1 MKELKKIYLFDLF
14 VLAISVFSLLNIILL
29 ALGLFYPLLSLGITI
44 IFLIIGLFVF
54 RIKIN
59 IKDKRFGLLFLVVI
73 ALALAL
79 RIAPNLYLTGGQDQG
94 TYVSLSKQYE
104 INRGLYIKDEL
115 RESLS
120 ENLKEIY
127 DKGNVFLGLKFK
139 DKTTSE
145 YTMPFYPVFPS
156 WMAIFGST
164 IGSDSRIYALTL
176 FSVLSIVGVYLLA
189 YEISG
194 KNKKIGLLSSFIIAI
209 NPLHVYF
216 SRVPLTEVVSL
227 AFLCFGFYYLIKF
240 YNDYLNNK
248 KNILFLIL
256 SLLSFTTLFY
266 TRMSGIFFLPIIILI
281 PLLIFLFSKNL
292 KLFKYFFWY
301 SVSWIISLFL
311 SYEFYRAFIPNLY
324 RQIIGKRLFN
334 LIGTETLILLGIFL
348 CVVLVAIFFVKKIR
362 DKLNS
367 ILKFFYKYFYTIAL
381 LLFFGLIFYE
391 LYFYIKDTFVNNNY
405 SLLSDESLSLFK
417 QQSFLVG
424 LLYLSPFGFAVLPI
438 SFVYLKKK
446 KDIKMVLLILM
457 ILIFL
462 IYYWGVLRL
471 TQYHYYFARYQ
482 LSELIPFCTILISMF
497 LIDICKNKVGKIVSI
512 ILISLMTIYFGYF
525 SILQLNDNEGAQKEN
540 FTEIQELVGE
550 KDLLL
555 VAKDEFGSF
564 NQIIFPIKY
573 YDNINTFSLSSL
585 DYIDNPE
592 IKRLTEKYN
601 NVYLLSTMG
610 TISKE
615 NIKLV
620 KEIDFKHNYFVHCNR
635 SEDAYFEMDGHSKD
649 IPFCKYIII
658 PNRYYYGTYKMY
670 LYEWE

>member
-14 VLAISVFSLLNIILL
+14 ILATSVFSLLNVIFL
-29 ALGLFYPLLSLGITI
+29 ALGFFYPLLSLIITVI
-44 IFLIIGLFVF
+44 ILIACIFVF

-59 IKDKRFGLLFLVVI
+59 IKDKRFGLLFLIVI
-73 ALALAL
+73 VLALAL
-79 RIAPNLYLTGGQDQG
+79 RISPNLYLTGGQDQG

-104 INRGLYIKDEL
+104 INHGLYIKDEL

-127 DKGNVFLGLKFK
+127 DKENVFLGLKFK
-139 DKTTSE
+139 DKAISE

-156 WMAIFGST
+156 WMATFGSS
-164 IGSDSRIYALTL
+164 IGSDNRIYALTL
-176 FSVLSIVGVYLLA
+176 FSVLSIVGIYLLA

-194 KNKKIGLLSSFIIAI
+194 RNKKIGLLASFLIAI

-216 SRVPLTEVVSL
+216 SRIPLTEVVSL
-227 AFLCFGFYYLIKF
+227 AFVCFGFYYLIKF
-240 YNDYLNNK
+240 YNDYLKNK
-248 KNILFLIL
+248 KKVLLLIL
-256 SLLSFTTLFY
+256 SLLSFTALFY
-266 TRMSGIFFLPIIILI
+266 TRMSGIFFLPIMILI

-292 KLFKYFFWY
+292 KLFKYLFWY
-301 SVSWIISLFL
+301 SASWIISLLL
-311 SYEFYRAFIPNLY
+311 SYEFYKTFIPSLY
-324 RQIIGKRLFN
+324 RQIIGRRLFN
-334 LIGTETLILLGIFL
+334 LIGTDTLMLLGIFL
-348 CVVLVAIFFVKKIR
+348 CILLIAIFFERKVR
-362 DKLNS
+362 NGLSS
-367 ILKFFYKYFYTIAL
+367 ILRFIYKHFYIIAL

-391 LYFYIKDTFVNNNY
+391 LYFYIKDTFINNNY
-405 SLLSDESLSLFK
+405 SLLSDKSLSLFK

-438 SFVYLKKK
+438 SFIYLKKK
-446 KDIKMVLLILM
+446 MDIKVVLLILM

-462 IYYWGVLRL
+462 IYYWGISRL

-482 LSELIPFCTILISMF
+482 LSELIPFCTILISVF
-497 LIDICKNKVGKIVSI
+497 LLDICKNKIGKIVSI
-512 ILISLMTIYFGYF
+512 VLISLMTIYFGYF
-525 SILQLNDNEGAQKEN
+525 SILQFRGNEGAKKED

-555 VAKDEFGSF
+555 VVKDGFGSF

-573 YDNINTFSLSSL
+573 YYNINTFPLYL
-585 DYIDNPE
+585 FDYIDNPE

-615 NIKLV
+615 KIKLV

-635 SEDAYFEMDGHSKD
+635 SEDAYFEMEGHSED

-670 LYEWE
+670 LYSWE